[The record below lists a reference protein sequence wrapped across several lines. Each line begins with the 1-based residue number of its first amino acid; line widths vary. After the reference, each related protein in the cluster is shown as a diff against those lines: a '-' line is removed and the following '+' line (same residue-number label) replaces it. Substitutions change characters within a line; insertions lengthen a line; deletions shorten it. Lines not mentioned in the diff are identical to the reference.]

1 MRNGFAILLAMLLFT
16 PLFADYQDGF
26 DAAVRT
32 SQLRHRVCTEKN
44 LPSSFPDSSN
54 YDVECYSIDLEFL
67 IPTSEIKGNCQM
79 LIHPF
84 EGDSI
89 TFDMG
94 SSLVIDS
101 LLVDTTRTEDF
112 IRSDN
117 LLTVNLPEPADTT
130 SPLYLI
136 SIFYHGTPTAGYYR
150 IPNKFG
156 ENVFFT
162 FTEPSDSRLWF
173 PCKDDPSDK
182 APLLLSATVPDGYLV
197 ASNGELT
204 SVDTLDG
211 DRVKFN
217 WQENFPIAP
226 YLIAVSIFPYTL
238 DTLWVA
244 DTLPVWLYYYPDD
257 SENAVY
263 DWYPVTEAI
272 NIYSRFY
279 GSYPFEKYGMC
290 EAPIM
295 WGWGAMEHQTITTFG
310 DNLVTGD
317 RSYITVVAHELSHH
331 WWGDMVTCGTWK
343 DIWINEGFA
352 VFSEALYV
360 ENAWG
365 EEDGRGY
372 VGGMH
377 SQYIEGESREGR
389 FPIYDPDYMWGVTVY
404 EKGGAVLDM
413 LRFLLGDSLFF
424 NLLSDYADSFRYSYA
439 TISDFQ
445 RIAEETTGEELDWF
459 FNQWIYEAG
468 YPQFDYYWNSY
479 PTDSGTY
486 HTIIQ
491 VEQVQED
498 APLFR
503 VPLVMRLRVGG
514 EFVVDTVMI
523 EATRWNRFEYD
534 FPEIA
539 VVNDFNYHNH
549 ALCTYRFAGTGI
561 EDITSSLPEKLSLTV
576 FPNPFNLS
584 VVISTNREATVE
596 IFDIKGDKLSSFT
609 VSRKASWCPEHLSSG
624 VYIIRATSGNEIATS
639 KALLLK

>member
-1 MRNGFAILLAMLLFT
+1 MLLFT

-32 SQLRHRVCTEKN
+32 SQLRHRVCVEKN

-101 LLVDTTRTEDF
+101 LLVDTNRTEDF

-279 GSYPFEKYGMC
+279 GSYPF
-290 EAPIM
+290 A
-295 WGWGAMEHQTITTFG
+295 
-310 DNLVTGD
+310 V
-317 RSYITVVAHELSHH
+317 SYTHL
-331 WWGDMVTCGTWK
+331 T
-343 DIWINEGFA
+343 
-352 VFSEALYV
+352 L
-360 ENAWG
+360 
-365 EEDGRGY
+365 
-372 VGGMH
+372 
-377 SQYIEGESREGR
+377 
-389 FPIYDPDYMWGVTVY
+389 
-404 EKGGAVLDM
+404 
-413 LRFLLGDSLFF
+413 
-424 NLLSDYADSFRYSYA
+424 
-439 TISDFQ
+439 
-445 RIAEETTGEELDWF
+445 
-459 FNQWIYEAG
+459 
-468 YPQFDYYWNSY
+468 
-479 PTDSGTY
+479 PT
-486 HTIIQ
+486 
-491 VEQVQED
+491 
-498 APLFR
+498 
-503 VPLVMRLRVGG
+503 
-514 EFVVDTVMI
+514 
-523 EATRWNRFEYD
+523 N
-534 FPEIA
+534 
-539 VVNDFNYHNH
+539 
-549 ALCTYRFAGTGI
+549 
-561 EDITSSLPEKLSLTV
+561 
-576 FPNPFNLS
+576 
-584 VVISTNREATVE
+584 
-596 IFDIKGDKLSSFT
+596 
-609 VSRKASWCPEHLSSG
+609 
-624 VYIIRATSGNEIATS
+624 
-639 KALLLK
+639 